1 MINSIDVSKCTGC
14 GTCFKTCGLDV
25 FRLDTE
31 QPVLSPCMAKC
42 PAGTDM
48 RAYNYLMQV
57 GKIDEAAAK
66 LRERNPFP
74 AITGRVCPHQCES
87 ECSRA
92 KVDGAVN
99 INAIEQYLG
108 DRTLNEPR
116 QNHAYATPR
125 KLPLPDRVRPGS
137 PAHGFWLEKAIR

>member
-99 INAIEQYLG
+99 IRAGRALL
-108 DRTLNEPR
+108 RM
-116 QNHAYATPR
+116 
-125 KLPLPDRVRPGS
+125 VSGS
-137 PAHGFWLEKAIR
+137 KRLSGEGL

>member
-1 MINSIDVSKCTGC
+1 M
-14 GTCFKTCGLDV
+14 

-74 AITGRVCPHQCES
+74 AITGRVCPIS
-87 ECSRA
+87 A
-92 KVDGAVN
+92 KASAAVPKWT
-99 INAIEQYLG
+99 A
-108 DRTLNEPR
+108 R
-116 QNHAYATPR
+116 
-125 KLPLPDRVRPGS
+125 
-137 PAHGFWLEKAIR
+137 